1 MDKQTRD
8 KLIEDRQSASYTVQY
23 ALSKI
28 GDAEM
33 RVSGCRQAVTE
44 KRTQAGTDPSFL
56 ALTNDKTREAFLRSA
71 TAAEEL
77 ALADAQ
83 TILDSMRNTLSVQQ
97 EVVRSLEFMLAVW
110 SSYDRNP
117 E

>member
-8 KLIEDRQSASYTVQY
+8 KLIEDRQSASYTVRY
-23 ALSKI
+23 ALSKV
-28 GDAEM
+28 GEAEKK
-33 RVSGCRQAVTE
+33 VAWCRQAVTE
-44 KRTQAGTDPSFL
+44 KRTQAGTDPGFL
-56 ALTNDKTREAFLRSA
+56 ALTNDKTREAFLRNA

-77 ALADAQ
+77 ALSEAQ
-83 TILDSMRNTLSVQQ
+83 TILDSMQNTLSVQQ
-97 EVVRSLEFMLAVW
+97 EIVRSLEFMLAVW